1 LSQRPVAIAN
11 LHPGLRVDRRA
22 VARAVRTLD
31 RHHAALSHAG
41 SVLAGT
47 GELSVVFM
55 TDQALAGLHY
65 DFLADPAPT
74 DVITFSFPGAPAAG
88 IAGEICISADAAL
101 RQAASGRGKV
111 AAFSAEL
118 TLYLVHGWL
127 HLAGHDDRVPA
138 RRRVMRR
145 AEARAMILL
154 GEHNSI
160 PAFALK
166 ALRGQKVRAV
176 PPNRG

>member
-1 LSQRPVAIAN
+1 
-11 LHPGLRVDRRA
+11 
-22 VARAVRTLD
+22 
-31 RHHAALSHAG
+31 
-41 SVLAGT
+41 
-47 GELSVVFM
+47 
-55 TDQALAGLHY
+55 
-65 DFLADPAPT
+65 
-74 DVITFSFPGAPAAG
+74 
-88 IAGEICISADAAL
+88 L